1 MSISYLNSARAA
13 QETALLG
20 IDTLPE
26 AMRREILA
34 ETVLRPPR
42 ERSWGDLST
51 NILIL
56 LKSKKDIDFEKA
68 ANALVSEFRGLEGVA
83 EVRHEGNDYINIR
96 YRPEFWLGQLPLI
109 LEEGAAYG
117 LDGMRVKAAA
127 VSVPAEVND
136 LLSCRQQVNAAALE
150 RLSLL
155 AGIDMRH
162 ELLSPRVAAG
172 FPLAA
177 AIGKCTEAKTRFALI
192 ANPAGFIDAFSPIL
206 AIDKAYNNPVFAIPY
221 MRMMLARL
229 GTTWE
234 EAKAEAKNGVD
245 MTVLK
250 LPEEVTLAHGLC
262 NWPLAAEKALKT
274 ADGFHLAA
282 HLQELSL
289 LFFRLFDIVHP
300 VSSAYLMAPET
311 RPARRQLLGALDA
324 VINDGVR
331 VLGVDMVKEYA

>member
-1 MSISYLNSARAA
+1 MSISYLNS
-13 QETALLG
+13 
-20 IDTLPE
+20 
-26 AMRREILA
+26 
-34 ETVLRPPR
+34 
-42 ERSWGDLST
+42 

-56 LKSKKDIDFEKA
+56 LKSKTEINFKKA
-68 ANALVSEFRGLEGVA
+68 QNTLVSAFEALEGVA

-96 YRPEFWLGQLPLI
+96 YRPDFWLGQLPLI

-117 LDGMRVKAAA
+117 LDGMAAA

-206 AIDKAYNNPVFAIPY
+206 AIDKAYDNPVFAIPY

-234 EAKAEAKNGVD
+234 EAKNGVD
-245 MTVLK
+245 MTVFK
-250 LPEEVTLAHGLC
+250 LPEEVALAHGLC

>member
-13 QETALLG
+13 LETALLG

-56 LKSKKDIDFEKA
+56 LKSKKDVDFDKA
-68 ANALVSEFRGLEGVA
+68 SSALVSEFRGLEGAA

-96 YRPEFWLGQLPLI
+96 YRPEFWLDQLPLI
-109 LEEGAAYG
+109 IAEGAGYG
-117 LDGMRVKAAA
+117 LGGMRVEAAA
-127 VSVPAEVND
+127 VPVPAAVND
-136 LLSCRQQVNAAALE
+136 LLSCRQQVNAEVLD

-155 AGIDMRH
+155 VGIDMER
-162 ELLSPRVAAG
+162 ENLPPRAAAG

-192 ANPAGFIDAFSPIL
+192 ANPPGFIDAFSPIL

-221 MRMMLARL
+221 TRMMLNRF
-229 GTTWE
+229 GTIWE
-234 EAKAEAKNGVD
+234 QAKTEAKSGVD
-245 MTVLK
+245 MAALK

-262 NWPLAAEKALKT
+262 GWPLAAERALKT

-300 VSSAYLMAPET
+300 VSSAYLTAPET

>member
-13 QETALLG
+13 QETALSG
-20 IDTLPE
+20 IDALPE
-26 AMRREILA
+26 SARAKILTEA
-34 ETVLRPPR
+34 VLRPPR
-42 ERSWGDLST
+42 ERSWGDVST

-56 LKSKKDIDFEKA
+56 LKSKTEINFKKA
-68 ANALVSEFRGLEGVA
+68 QNTLVSAFEALEGVA

-96 YRPEFWLGQLPLI
+96 YRPDFWLGQLPLI

-206 AIDKAYNNPVFAIPY
+206 AIDKAYDNPVFAIPY
-221 MRMMLARL
+221 MRMMLA
-229 GTTWE
+229 TSEQT
-234 EAKAEAKNGVD
+234 KAEAKNGVD
-245 MTVLK
+245 MSILT
-250 LPEEVTLAHGLC
+250 LPEEVTLARGLC
-262 NWPLAAEKALKT
+262 SGPLAVERALKA

-300 VSSAYLMAPET
+300 VSSTYLTLLEA
-311 RPARRQLLGALDA
+311 RPARLQLLGALDA